1 MYFFYSASLVLKLLR
16 AFFWLDLPL
25 RIMASVS
32 CLPTR
37 IIGIEAGHGVLEYH
51 RDLIAAKLMEILLAH
66 LEKILSVVYYLA
78 AVDYGVAARMPIIA
92 RLVTD
97 FPLPDSPTRA
107 RVSPR

>member
-1 MYFFYSASLVLKLLR
+1 
-16 AFFWLDLPL
+16 
-25 RIMASVS
+25 MASVS

-78 AVDYGVAARMPIIA
+78 AVDYGVAGKNAHYRPVGNGFSASGFADKGKSFSPVKVKADITH
-92 RLVTD
+92 RLDLSRPVYG
-97 FPLPDSPTRA
+97 R
-107 RVSPR
+107 RY